1 MRGPTIAM
9 LAGLMMVIAGCGE
22 IPSGSGTPGGSAAP
36 TTGAST
42 AAPTPSP
49 TAASTPTRS
58 APTPTALGSSAPTP
72 TNPSTTAASCPA
84 TVPDRLS
91 LKGVEG
97 RSFAFAPLDDP
108 DDVTVEGRVSG
119 SQAWST
125 SKVLVAA
132 AFLETTADGDPDAV
146 SASNRRLIR
155 NALQRSD
162 GDAVRSLRQ
171 QIPGSPGRAMTA
183 VLRSVGDEKTVAP
196 DSYEGT
202 MAWSVREQV
211 RFTAALDDGDVVSP
225 ATSAYLL
232 ETMRPI
238 KAHRWGLGSVGAT
251 TFKGGWLR
259 QGRVTRQLGLLDS
272 YAVAIITD
280 QGPVVRQTDGDS
292 AHVQAM
298 DDLAELLA
306 ARLAWEQD
314 CRRR

>member
-1 MRGPTIAM
+1 MRGPTIPM
-9 LAGLMMVIAGCGE
+9 LAGLVIMIAGCGQQV
-22 IPSGSGTPGGSAAP
+22 PSSAP
-36 TTGAST
+36 SVPLEVT
-42 AAPTPSP
+42 AAPEVTPATPATPAREASRTAVASATPRVSPTDEVTSTASSCPPSP
-49 TAASTPTRS
+49 PE
-58 APTPTALGSSAPTP
+58 
-72 TNPSTTAASCPA
+72 
-84 TVPDRLS
+84 RLS
-91 LKGVEG
+91 LTGVEG

-108 DDVTVEGRVSG
+108 DAVTVEGRVSG

-146 SASNRRLIR
+146 SASNRRLIED
-155 NALQRSD
+155 ALQRSD

-183 VLRSVGDEKTVAP
+183 VLRSVGDDKTVAP

-211 RFTAALDDGDVVSP
+211 RFTAALADGDVVSP

-259 QGRVTRQLGLLDS
+259 QGRVTRQLGVLDS

-280 QGPVVRQTDGDS
+280 RGPVVRQSDGDS

-314 CRRR
+314 CRPR